1 MKFEVVYTNGVQHEV
16 ELQGH
21 TMVVGRDPACDL
33 VLSDA
38 KCSRRHAIIEMGP
51 SGLLVRDNGSANGVF
66 VNGRKVERSPLI
78 PGDIIR
84 VGETVLKVLI
94 ESTGTVVMG
103 AEEMDEYQETEDLTR
118 PQDLALFPDDTDTS
132 SDLPPAPPGPV
143 ELPPP
148 PPPPAAVTPPPL
160 PRPIPPAPKS
170 MPPRPRPGHAPAP
183 VPRGALPRPL
193 TITVLAA
200 LWLLAGGVYGALG
213 LGYAIFGARGTSALA
228 AGAAG
233 ISMAVLSSVVGF
245 GLWARAPWARLLQ
258 LVLAAVGVF
267 SCVFTLPSLAIIAYM
282 LRPEVQLHFAGPRM
296 LSAEESERATTG
308 TPETA
313 FTLGIVGTLVIS
325 ILFSAVA
332 GWYLAQALRRPE
344 VPTGKGEPPTL
355 ESPKVPAPGATPR

>member
-33 VLSDA
+33 VLNDA

-84 VGETVLKVLI
+84 VGETVMKVLT

-103 AEEMDEYQETEDLTR
+103 AGEMDEYQETEDLTR
-118 PQDLALFPDDTDTS
+118 PHDLATFPDNSDSTA
-132 SDLPPAPPGPV
+132 DLPAAPPGPD

-148 PPPPAAVTPPPL
+148 PPP
-160 PRPIPPAPKS
+160 RPIPPPPQG
-170 MPPRPRPGHAPAP
+170 MPPRPRPAHAPAP
-183 VPRGALPRPL
+183 IPRGALPRPL
-193 TITVLAA
+193 TITVLAV
-200 LWLLAGGVYGALG
+200 LWLLAGAVYGALG

-258 LVLAAVGVF
+258 LVLAGVGVF

-282 LRPEVQLHFAGPRM
+282 LRPEVQLHFAGPRI
-296 LSAEESERATTG
+296 LSAEESERATTA
-308 TPETA
+308 TPEMA

-325 ILFSAVA
+325 ILFAGVA
-332 GWYLAQALRRPE
+332 GYFAQSWLRPE
-344 VPTGKGEPPTL
+344 VPAGKGEPPSL
-355 ESPKVPAPGATPR
+355 ESPPLPAPGATPR

>member
-33 VLSDA
+33 VLNDA

-84 VGETVLKVLI
+84 VGETVMKVLT

-118 PQDLALFPDDTDTS
+118 PHDLATFPDDTESTA
-132 SDLPPAPPGPV
+132 DLPGPA

-148 PPPPAAVTPPPL
+148 PPPGTPPPL
-160 PRPIPPAPKS
+160 PRPIPPPPQG
-170 MPPRPRPGHAPAP
+170 MPPRPRPAHAPAP
-183 VPRGALPRPL
+183 IPRGALPRPL
-193 TITVLAA
+193 TITVLAV

-233 ISMAVLSSVVGF
+233 LSMAVLSSVVGF

-258 LVLAAVGVF
+258 LVLAGVGVF
-267 SCVFTLPSLAIIAYM
+267 SCIFTLPSLAIIAYM
-282 LRPEVQLHFAGPRM
+282 LRPEVQLHFAGPRI

-308 TPETA
+308 TPEMA
-313 FTLGIVGTLVIS
+313 FTLGIAGTLVIS
-325 ILFSAVA
+325 ILLAAVA
-332 GWYLAQALRRPE
+332 GWFARTLLRRPE
-344 VPTGKGEPPTL
+344 VPAGRGEPPTL
-355 ESPKVPAPGATPR
+355 ESPPIPGATPR